1 MVGEARAHVQGESL
15 KARAALH
22 VRLINSP
29 IARGKRRLDMLK
41 IIGIAVLL
49 VGGWIAFMAITAD
62 PQAEKSEADYEAQ
75 HSAHEA
81 AEQAK
86 EDAEDARKQVAKDA
100 ANAKSDDT
108 IPYHYDVQTSIAT
121 AVLHRMEMATRQCLN
136 EAAILKLHQGERSR
150 KAIVTYSAK
159 LCGQRMAQMM
169 QAPDLAPGTGEA
181 YVEALAYEELDK
193 AIQSGQ

>member
-1 MVGEARAHVQGESL
+1 MLGKFVV
-15 KARAALH
+15 AA
-22 VRLINSP
+22 VVVTF
-29 IARGKRRLDMLK
+29 G
-41 IIGIAVLL
+41 GIA
-49 VGGWIAFMAITAD
+49 IMALTAD

-86 EDAEDARKQVAKDA
+86 EHAEDARKQAANDD

-108 IPYHYDVQTSIAT
+108 IPYHYDMQTSIAT